1 LFDNILKFKIKWPK
15 GFSGIAKDLVTKL
28 LKINQA
34 ERIPLEQVLNH
45 PWFKSLEPLK
55 PVTSSKVAV
64 PKQIDL
70 SATVKK
76 EDYMVVSKPS
86 IQNK

>member
-28 LKINQA
+28 LKINPA
-34 ERIPLEQVLNH
+34 DRLPLEQVLSH

-55 PVTSSKVAV
+55 PVTMQAKQQA

-70 SATVKK
+70 TA
-76 EDYMVVSKPS
+76 
-86 IQNK
+86 